1 VFIIVIG
8 NNEENEGQNTKMQK
22 KKCFPSV
29 MVHRRKFISMNH
41 TYLLGDKGKKKKE
54 NDYNP

>member
-22 KKCFPSV
+22 KKKCFPSL

-41 TYLLGDKGKKKKE
+41 THLLGDKGKKKGK
-54 NDYNP
+54 

>member
-1 VFIIVIG
+1 MFIIVIG

-41 TYLLGDKGKKKKE
+41 THLLDDKGKKKKGK
-54 NDYNP
+54 